1 MEATEASRRGCFDQ
15 QMSVKESS
23 ASRMAAL
30 DASAASLG
38 EAPIQAGADGSNDRH
53 FATDHLL
60 TDLKG
65 RTISGAFV
73 TVAAQGV
80 QFVLSLAS
88 IMVLARL
95 LTPQDFGLFAMVTT
109 VMGYLRIFKDAG
121 LSTATVQRE
130 GITHAQVSNL
140 FWINVAVSGG
150 VGLIFAAASPVV
162 AWFYREPR
170 LVAITLI
177 LSITFPLS
185 GLTVQHTA
193 LLSRQMRFK
202 AMAFIQIGSLLI
214 GLVVGTGMAWVGYN
228 YWALVFSNL
237 VTVVA
242 AVPLTWLA
250 VPWRPHRPSRRS
262 GVRSLVG
269 FGANLATGGFIYS
282 LAKGADGLLVG
293 RFYGAD
299 SIGLY
304 SRASALLNRP
314 MDQFLAPMN
323 FVFVPTLSRILIQ
336 PERYR
341 SAFLRVYEAMALV
354 SFLGSGL
361 VLALARP
368 LTLVVLGP
376 KWENAALIFAGFTIA
391 ALYTPIGGA
400 STWLFATQG
409 RGKDSLISSSLFSVI
424 TVASFVVGLP
434 FGPAGVALVYSVA
447 GLVVGLPVLYY
458 FAGRQGPVTTA
469 DLWNGFFRYLPLF
482 AVVCGATWLMRLLF
496 ANSLPLVQLVIC
508 TPVGLV
514 AGLILIGIL
523 TPMRR
528 VALGIVDILRELIS
542 R

>member
-193 LLSRQMRFK
+193 LLSRQLRFK